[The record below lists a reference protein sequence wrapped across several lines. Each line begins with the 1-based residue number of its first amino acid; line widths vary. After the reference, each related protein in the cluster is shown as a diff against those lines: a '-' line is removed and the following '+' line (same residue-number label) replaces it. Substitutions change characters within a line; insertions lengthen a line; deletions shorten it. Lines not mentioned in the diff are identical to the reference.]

1 MFPYGSGNNPNGGGL
16 VMYEVQ
22 RDGRT
27 LATFPTY
34 NQALHYL
41 HDIQGQSWDWAM
53 RYGGY
58 KITERGDK

>member
-1 MFPYGSGNNPNGGGL
+1 
-16 VMYEVQ
+16 MYEVQ

-34 NQALHYL
+34 PQALHYL
-41 HDIQGQSWDWAM
+41 HQIQPHSADWAT
-53 RYGGY
+53 RHEGY